1 MLPVLILC
9 DIVRFDDAK
18 NSPRLINY
26 EKKIN
31 SSLYKMTDLEVKT
44 ENNLPVKPLEEAPLV
59 ILAPAQPDPLVEEMR
74 KQLSLVIDIKHLN
87 AANILAAVTKGMQIA
102 KNIKTKTN
110 EQKKILLLHVLDAMI
125 RDSDLKQD
133 EKDDLSWVVNT
144 MGSSAIELF
153 LAVASKGK
161 SVFKNSRCFICR

>member
-1 MLPVLILC
+1 
-9 DIVRFDDAK
+9 
-18 NSPRLINY
+18 
-26 EKKIN
+26 
-31 SSLYKMTDLEVKT
+31 MTELEVKT
-44 ENNLPVKPLEEAPLV
+44 EKLPEETPLAILV
-59 ILAPAQPDPLVEEMR
+59 PAQPDPLVEEMR

-110 EQKKILLLHVLDAMI
+110 EQKKILLLHVLDSMI

-153 LAVASKGK
+153 LAVASKGT
-161 SVFKNSRCFICR
+161 SVFKKSGCFGCLH